1 MLRPP
6 PEQQLP
12 RGARPR
18 SAASHGPSTPPAPLH
33 TPQKLFMGRAFV
45 VKHIR
50 NKHAHAVEEERQ
62 RLLDEAYWDNF
73 R

>member
-1 MLRPP
+1 
-6 PEQQLP
+6 
-12 RGARPR
+12 
-18 SAASHGPSTPPAPLH
+18 
-33 TPQKLFMGRAFV
+33 MGRAFV